1 MKLLTKTTLYF
12 VTITLFVFFLG
23 GIGLYVIM
31 QNLIEKEVNNE
42 LYDRIHFVL
51 SEAYQANSLKNAKFI
66 ASEPIEIEQVQNPH
80 RAPTFQ
86 LKDTVLFNKVQRFYS
101 PYRKLTT
108 TVKSKDGNYYRIS
121 IFKSLIASNI
131 LIERVA
137 LVTTLMLLLF
147 ILLVYFLNRYI
158 FGKIWAD
165 FFDTL
170 HKIQEFSLSNPRK
183 EAFSTSEI
191 IEFNE
196 MNQVLN
202 MMIDKI
208 IHDYEGVKEFTGN
221 LSHEVQTP
229 LAVIKNKTDLL
240 FQESL
245 NEKQFK
251 LAGSIYSATNRLSEI
266 VRSLGLIARIDKNQ
280 FTNITNINLEG
291 IIREQIEHFDSLIE
305 SRKIKVSVNADSKPT
320 IFMDKNLAEILIN
333 NLIKN
338 AVRHNIEGG
347 FINISVTTK
356 SLQLINSG
364 EDPGVPTEELF
375 EQFSRASKEGY
386 MGIGLA
392 IVRKI
397 TDYYGM
403 KISYEYQRQKSEHE
417 FVITFS

>member
-51 SEAYQANSLKNAKFI
+51 SEAYQASTLKNAKFI

-80 RAPTFQ
+80 HAPTFQ

-108 TVKSKDGNYYRIS
+108 IVQSKDGNYYRIS

-137 LVTTLMLLLF
+137 LITTLMLLLF

-158 FGKIWAD
+158 FAKIWAD

-183 EAFSTSEI
+183 ETFSTSEI

-202 MMIDKI
+202 RMIDKLI
-208 IHDYEGVKEFTGN
+208 NDYEGIKEFTGN

-251 LAGSIYSATNRLSEI
+251 LAGSIYSAANRLSEI

-280 FTNITNINLEG
+280 FTNLTRIDMINIIKEQLEN
-291 IIREQIEHFDSLIE
+291 FDSLIK
-305 SRKIKVSVNADSKPT
+305 SRKIKVDLNIESQLELK
-320 IFMDKNLAEILIN
+320 MDKNLAEILVN

-338 AVRHNIEGG
+338 AVRHNIDGG
-347 FINISVTTK
+347 YIHISVTGKLLRLT
-356 SLQLINSG
+356 NSG

-375 EQFSRASKEGY
+375 EQFSRASKNGF
-386 MGIGLA
+386 MGIGLS

-403 KISYEYQRQKSEHE
+403 KISYDYDKKKSEHR
-417 FVITFS
+417 FIISLP

>member
-23 GIGLYVIM
+23 GIGFYVIM
-31 QNLIEKEVNNE
+31 QNLIEKEVNHE
-42 LYDRIHFVL
+42 LFDRIHFLL
-51 SEAYQANSLKNAKFI
+51 SEANQAGTLKNIKFI
-66 ASEPIEIEQVQNPH
+66 ASEPIEIEKVPNPH
-80 RAPTFQ
+80 QPRTFQ
-86 LKDTVLFNKVQRFYS
+86 LKDTVLFNKVQQFYS
-101 PYRKLTT
+101 PYRKLTI

-137 LVTTLMLLLF
+137 LITTLMLLLF

-158 FGKIWAD
+158 FAKIWAD

-183 EAFSTSEI
+183 ESFSASEI

-202 MMIDKI
+202 MMIDKLI
-208 IHDYEGVKEFTGN
+208 NDYEGIKEFTGN

-240 FQESL
+240 LQESL

-251 LAGSIYSATNRLSEI
+251 LAGSIYSATNRLSKI

-280 FTNITNINLEG
+280 FTNLTRIDLINIIKAQLEN
-291 IIREQIEHFDSLIE
+291 FDSLIE
-305 SRKIKVSVNADSKPT
+305 SRKIKVDLNIESQPELK
-320 IFMDKNLAEILIN
+320 MDKNLAEILVN

-347 FINISVTTK
+347 YIHISVTGK
-356 SLQLINSG
+356 SLQLTNSG

-375 EQFSRASKEGY
+375 EQFSRASKNGF
-386 MGIGLA
+386 MGIGLS

-403 KISYEYQRQKSEHE
+403 KISYAYDKEKSEHR
-417 FVITFS
+417 FIISLP

>member
-51 SEAYQANSLKNAKFI
+51 SEAYQVSTLKNAKFI

-80 RAPTFQ
+80 RTPIFQ

-108 TVKSKDGNYYRIS
+108 TIQSKDGNYYRIS
-121 IFKSLIASNI
+121 IFKSLMASNI

-137 LVTTLMLLLF
+137 LITTLMLLLF

-158 FGKIWAD
+158 FGRIWAD

-170 HKIQEFSLSNPRK
+170 HKIQEFSLSNPQK
-183 EAFSTSEI
+183 EVFSASEI

-280 FTNITNINLEG
+280 FTNLTSIDLES
-291 IIREQIEHFDSLIE
+291 IIREQLENFDSIIE
-305 SRKIKVSVNADSKPT
+305 SRKIKGTINVEGKPVLN
-320 IFMDKNLAEILIN
+320 MDKNLAEILIN

-347 FINISVTTK
+347 YIHISVTEK
-356 SLQLINSG
+356 SLQLTNSG

-375 EQFSRASKEGY
+375 EQFSRASKNGF

-403 KISYEYQRQKSEHE
+403 KISYEYHQEKSEHR
-417 FVITFS
+417 FVISLS